1 MFRENQPVDKS
12 SVSQDSAQDLQQ
24 SEELN
29 PIYELGT
36 VIHDGIQCRK
46 QGCNVC
52 SPPSEVNAHEEKRR
66 QFFLEAH
73 KGRNA
78 RARAKAIERIQT
90 RDDWDP
96 TTDLGEDFGN

>member
-1 MFRENQPVDKS
+1 MRENTPSYKDLGFPSDS
-12 SVSQDSAQDLQQ
+12 SKDSQHSG
-24 SEELN
+24 ELN

-52 SPPSEVNAHEEKRR
+52 SPPSEVNSHEEIRKKWFEER
-66 QFFLEAH
+66 H

-78 RARAKAIERIQT
+78 RARAKSIERIPT
-90 RDDWDP
+90 DFFDP
-96 TTDLGEDFGN
+96 TTEYWNREDGN